1 MNTNNFKHQTRVTVR
16 FHEVDMLGV
25 CNNAVY
31 INYFEHARLQYVKDL
46 GLVPEK
52 GLFSDGSLFFIV
64 RNEINYLGH
73 ARFDDELIVY
83 TRVSFLKNS
92 SYGFE
97 HIIQNSKTNEI
108 IVDGS
113 GVIVHVDPKTK
124 KSSPLPEKFLSV
136 IKAFEKDL
144 VILK

>member
-1 MNTNNFKHQTRVTVR
+1 MDLKKFKHQTKVTVR

-31 INYFEHARLQYVKDL
+31 INYFEQARLQYVKDL

-52 GLFSDGSLFFIV
+52 GLFTDGSLFFIV
-64 RNEINYLGH
+64 RNEINYLSH
-73 ARFDDELIVY
+73 ARFDDELIVFS
-83 TRVSFLKNS
+83 RVSFLKNS

-97 HIIQNSKTNEI
+97 HLIQNSKTKET
-108 IVDGS
+108 IVDGL
-113 GVIVHVDPKTK
+113 GVIVHVDPKTR
-124 KSSPLPEKFLSV
+124 KSTPLPEKFV
-136 IKAFEKDL
+136 TAIKAFEKDL